1 MTLKSSPIISVIMG
15 VYNDSIFLE
24 EAIQS
29 ILNQTFSDFE
39 FIICNDCSTESKVE
53 DILKKYAK
61 IDNRIIIIN
70 NQVNSGLAKSLNK
83 CLSIA
88 KGKYIARMD
97 SDDRSLPN
105 RFEVEKNFLDNHK
118 SVAVCGSQTF
128 YINNEGV
135 RYKKS
140 EIDKP
145 IIIDFDYA
153 VKKSCLIHPTVM
165 MRKSALNQVNGYTVN
180 ENTLRAEDYD
190 LWCKLTYCGYKLINL
205 PDILFEY
212 REDLSAFKK
221 RKYKYRIQE
230 CRIKY
235 YWLNKSKLSIF
246 KYFYAIR
253 PLIIGLIP
261 SIIMKKIKGN

>member
-105 RFEVEKNFLDNHK
+105 RFEVEKNLLDNHK

-128 YINNEGV
+128 YIKNEGV
-135 RYKKS
+135 R
-140 EIDKP
+140 
-145 IIIDFDYA
+145 
-153 VKKSCLIHPTVM
+153 
-165 MRKSALNQVNGYTVN
+165 
-180 ENTLRAEDYD
+180 
-190 LWCKLTYCGYKLINL
+190 
-205 PDILFEY
+205 
-212 REDLSAFKK
+212 
-221 RKYKYRIQE
+221 
-230 CRIKY
+230 
-235 YWLNKSKLSIF
+235 
-246 KYFYAIR
+246 
-253 PLIIGLIP
+253 
-261 SIIMKKIKGN
+261 